1 MTSATALPP
10 VRFPLGL
17 RFAAI
22 AAVAV
27 ITYVV
32 EAMWRLG
39 ALLQAFA
46 HSLMRRPPPTGDVLG
61 LLGGLL
67 YWVVIAAAAGLAI
80 ALFARSR
87 YLRLV
92 VSIWLCALLL
102 LGILDRKSTRL
113 NSSHDQIS
121 YAVFCSKKKKK
132 INVLVHTFFGISS
145 SC

>member
-102 LGILDRKSTRL
+102 LGIL
-113 NSSHDQIS
+113 NW
-121 YAVFCSKKKKK
+121 AA
-132 INVLVHTFFGISS
+132 FGPDWPTPVAICGALSVTIWLRRAERAG
-145 SC
+145 